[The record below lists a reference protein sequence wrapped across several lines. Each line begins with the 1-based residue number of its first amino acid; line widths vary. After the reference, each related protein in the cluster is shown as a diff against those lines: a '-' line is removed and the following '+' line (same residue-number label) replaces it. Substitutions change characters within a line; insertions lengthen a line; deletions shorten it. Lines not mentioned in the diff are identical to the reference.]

1 MAWNLSARNDVT
13 LRPTMLINPK
23 PTISNQSSS
32 DLCNSTMKFTTT
44 LSLVPFVLG
53 AGEERIRF
61 GRSMHKRSRKLT
73 AIPNGDGRLDA
84 MTTSNVVMAVDY
96 LPIAPSGFDEV
107 VTSDTIIAIDKP
119 SKIFVQEEQRQLKT
133 PMFSDRLLE
142 VSKVFPEDSMS
153 LRFVDMSYI
162 MSMDFSMAPTEID
175 TNTSTTTTPPTE
187 VSTGT
192 PPTDVSTG
200 TPSTG
205 ITTTVTQPTDV
216 TTTITQP
223 TDVTT
228 TITPPTNITSTSSTG
243 PSTTTTVPT
252 EPISEQEQHFGNM
265 IVSYL
270 KICSVVHPGRNHAHV
285 VASICSL

>member
-23 PTISNQSSS
+23 PTISNQSSG

-84 MTTSNVVMAVDY
+84 MTTSNVVMAVDH

-133 PMFSDRLLE
+133 PMFSDRLMRM
-142 VSKVFPEDSMS
+142 SNDFPEDSMS
-153 LRFVDMSYI
+153 LDFVDMSYI
-162 MSMDFSMAPTEID
+162 MSIDFSMAPIEIE
-175 TNTSTTTTPPTE
+175 TTTSTTTTTPTE
-187 VSTGT
+187 ISTGT

-205 ITTTVTQPTDV
+205 ITTVTP
-216 TTTITQP
+216 P

-252 EPISEQEQHFGNM
+252 EPISEQHFGNM

-270 KICSVVHPGRNHAHV
+270 NICSIVHPGRNHAHV
-285 VASICSL
+285 VAFICSL

>member
-32 DLCNSTMKFTTT
+32 DLCNSTMKFTTS

-84 MTTSNVVMAVDY
+84 MTTSNAAMAVDH
-96 LPIAPSGFDEV
+96 LPIAPSEFDEV
-107 VTSDTIIAIDKP
+107 VTSVTSIAIDKP
-119 SKIFVQEEQRQLKT
+119 CNIFVQEEQRQLKT
-133 PMFSDRLLE
+133 PMFSDRLMQM
-142 VSKVFPEDSMS
+142 SNDFPEDSMS
-153 LRFVDMSYI
+153 LDFVDMSYI
-162 MSMDFSMAPTEID
+162 MSIDFSMAPIEIE
-175 TNTSTTTTPPTE
+175 TTTSTTTTTPTE
-187 VSTGT
+187 ISTGT

-205 ITTTVTQPTDV
+205 ITTVTP
-216 TTTITQP
+216 P